1 MIRAALGL
9 GSNLGDRLGMLRS
22 ALHSLQRGGMVILA
36 ASEVY
41 ETPPW
46 GVTDQPL
53 FLNACVIAGTE
64 LSPVDLLLY
73 LKETEKKLGRK
84 EGLRWGPRAIDMD
97 ILLYDDLL
105 LNSPALS
112 IPHPRLHE
120 RPFVLRPLA
129 DIAPDWKSPRSG
141 LTAAE
146 MAKNI
151 DPKEMAKL
159 LKIVP
164 LRPRGT
170 KR

>member
-9 GSNLGDRLGMLRS
+9 GSNLGDRLGMLRA
-22 ALHSLQRGGMVILA
+22 ALRSLQRGGMAILE
-36 ASEVY
+36 ASDVY

-53 FLNACVIAGTE
+53 FLNACVVAGTE
-64 LSPVDLLLY
+64 LSPEALLLC

-84 EGLRWGPRAIDMD
+84 EGLRWGPRAIDLD
-97 ILLYDDLL
+97 ILLYEDLL
-105 LNSPALS
+105 LDSPGLS
-112 IPHPRLHE
+112 IPHPRLAE

-129 DIAPDWKSPRSG
+129 DIAPCWRSPRSG
-141 LTAAE
+141 QTVKE

-151 DPKEMAKL
+151 DPREMAQL

-164 LRPRGT
+164 LRPGRT
-170 KR
+170 KG